1 MDTFTVRDL
10 RERTGELIRDA
21 EQGKLSV
28 VTKHGQPV
36 FVAVPFDETRARH
49 GLKVAL
55 AVRLF
60 AEEVVS
66 MAQAARIAGVPQEE
80 FISQLASAGVPVVR
94 YAESELDEELEALGV
109 HERAPRY
116 RGKKRAK

>member
-28 VTKHGQPV
+28 ITKHGQPV
-36 FVAVPFDETRARH
+36 FVALPFDETLVRH
-49 GLKVAL
+49 GLKVSL

-60 AEEVVS
+60 AEDVVS
-66 MAQAARIAGVPQEE
+66 MAQAARIAGMPQEE
-80 FISQLASAGVPVVR
+80 FVLQLASAGVPVVR
-94 YAESELDEELEALGV
+94 YPASELGAEMEALGV
-109 HERAPRY
+109 QEPETKYRAKK
-116 RGKKRAK
+116 RGK